1 MNQKK
6 FIIWDPKD
14 GDPRRN
20 DSGEFISDGIIGRVG
35 IHNAYMEI
43 YAEFP
48 EDAKPL
54 KDLEVGE
61 AVRNVKYSLSGT
73 SGIYDIYRVA

>member
-1 MNQKK
+1 MNQKQ

-48 EDAKPL
+48 EDSKSL

-61 AVRNVKYSLSGT
+61 RVQGVKYSLSGT
-73 SGIYDIYRVA
+73 SGIYDIHRVK